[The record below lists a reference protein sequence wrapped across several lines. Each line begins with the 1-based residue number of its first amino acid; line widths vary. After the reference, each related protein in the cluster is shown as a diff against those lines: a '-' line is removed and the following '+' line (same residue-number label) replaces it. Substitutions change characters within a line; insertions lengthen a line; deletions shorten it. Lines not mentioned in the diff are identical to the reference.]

1 MKKDFKSFTSENKKI
16 LDENKDKID
25 DIEKLLDKYR
35 NMDNNQLMYNL
46 LSEANRLKRE
56 GKLDR
61 NELNGIKN
69 TLTPFLNSEQQQ
81 LLNEIINKIN
91 E

>member
-25 DIEKLLDKYR
+25 DIEKLLDKYK